1 MTIALSQIPNE
12 RMASEK
18 LDALYRERD
27 EALERLLA
35 AVEKCEANDA
45 DEEVGEEFNCAADA
59 FALAQVAIS
68 FEIHH

>member
-1 MTIALSQIPNE
+1 V
-12 RMASEK
+12 ASEK

-35 AVEKCEANDA
+35 AFEKCDNDEDEAA
-45 DEEVGEEFNCAADA
+45 GEEFNYAADA